1 MKGNVSI
8 KRTECEQLVVSKN
21 LMKGGEW
28 KVSKKYENN
37 NSNDVGLKII

>member
-8 KRTECEQLVVSKN
+8 KRTQCEKLVVSKI

-28 KVSKKYENN
+28 QVNKKYENN